1 MTKNPWDAL
10 ERAIA
15 LAVASHRD
23 QRDKAGLPY
32 ILHLLRVMHSVSDP
46 LEKQAAALHDYIEDV
61 SGSVEELRRHGI
73 SEPAI
78 QAIVHLTKP
87 EQMSYCEYVIRLS
100 SDPIATRVKLA
111 DLEDNYRI
119 GRVVYRLGHQEEDA
133 NRMQKYALTNQFLS
147 KTIEESEYRSRMVGL
162 E

>member
-1 MTKNPWDAL
+1 MNTNSWDAL
-10 ERAIA
+10 ERAIG
-15 LAVASHRD
+15 LAVESHHG

-32 ILHLLRVMHSVSDP
+32 ILHLLRVMHLVSDP
-46 LEKQAAALHDYIEDV
+46 VEKQAAVLHDYIEDV
-61 SGSVEELRRHGI
+61 SGSVEELRSHAI

-87 EQMSYCEYVIRLS
+87 EQMSYFEYVIRLS
-100 SDPIATRVKLA
+100 SDPIATTVKLA

-119 GRVVYRLGHQEEDA
+119 GRVVYRLDHQEEDA
-133 NRMQKYALTNQFLS
+133 KRMQKYALTNQFLL
-147 KTIEESEYRSRMVGL
+147 KTIDESEYRSRMVGL

>member
-1 MTKNPWDAL
+1 MTTNPWDAL

-15 LAVASHRD
+15 LAVEAHCG

-32 ILHLLRVMHSVSDP
+32 ILHLLRVMQKVSDP
-46 LEKQAAALHDYIEDV
+46 MEKQAAVLHDYIEDV
-61 SGSVEELRRHGI
+61 SGSVEELRNHAI
-73 SEPAI
+73 SESAI
-78 QAIVHLTKP
+78 QAIVYLTKQ

-100 SDPIATRVKLA
+100 SNPIATKVKLA

-133 NRMQKYALTNQFLS
+133 KRMQKYALTNQFLS
-147 KTIEESEYRSRMVGL
+147 RSIDEADYRSRMVGL

>member
-1 MTKNPWDAL
+1 MTANPWDAL

-15 LAVASHRD
+15 LAVESHRG

-46 LEKQAAALHDYIEDV
+46 VEKQAAVLHDYIEDV
-61 SGSVEELRRHGI
+61 SGSVEELGRHGI
-73 SEPAI
+73 CEPAI
-78 QAIVHLTKP
+78 QAIVLLTRP
-87 EQMSYCEYVIRLS
+87 EQSSYCDYVIRLQF
-100 SDPIATRVKLA
+100 DPIARKVKIA

-119 GRVVYRLGHQEEDA
+119 GRVVYRLGHQESDA
-133 NRMQKYALTNQFLS
+133 KRMQKYALTNQFLARS
-147 KTIEESEYRSRMVGL
+147 IDESEYRSRMVGL

>member
-1 MTKNPWDAL
+1 MTTNSWDAL
-10 ERAIA
+10 ERAIG

-46 LEKQAAALHDYIEDV
+46 VEKQAAVLHDYIEDV
-61 SGSVEELRRHGI
+61 SGSVEELRSHAI

-133 NRMQKYALTNQFLS
+133 QRMQKYALTNQFLS
-147 KTIEESEYRSRMVGL
+147 KTIDESEYRSRMVGL

>member
-1 MTKNPWDAL
+1 MTTNPWDAL

-15 LAVASHRD
+15 LAVDSHHG
-23 QRDKAGLPY
+23 QRDKAGQPY
-32 ILHLLRVMHSVSDP
+32 ILHLLRVMQTVSDP
-46 LEKQAAALHDYIEDV
+46 EQKQAAVLHDYIEDV
-61 SGSVEELRRHGI
+61 SGSVEELRRHAI
-73 SEPAI
+73 SELAI
-78 QAIVHLTKP
+78 QAIIHLTRP
-87 EQMSYCEYVIRLS
+87 EQVSYCEYIIRLR

-133 NRMQKYALTNQFLS
+133 KRIQKYALTNQFLS
-147 KTIEESEYRSRMVGL
+147 RSIDEQEYRSRMVGL